1 VQVVAFDPDDAAKL
15 GLTNLDATMSS
26 RGTADPGDAM
36 DLIDAPNATAI
47 TAIQKGLL
55 TSGVGENTVTITVD
69 DDDGDPVAQAW
80 VTIKNSGQTARVAAG
95 GTDANGKMTAG
106 LDDGSYKVIV
116 ATQLGYVTANP
127 YTLTVSG
134 TTALTCEVEAISIT
148 APDDPA
154 YCRIYIY
161 GIESPGGG
169 FPTGYLRVSQVHSP
183 ASSSSKAIVLA
194 DSTDRQ
200 CALNAAGYAY
210 LDIIKASVVTIELD
224 ITGVE
229 LETKRRVT
237 IPSTSTGN
245 YVDLTES

>member
-1 VQVVAFDPDDAAKL
+1 MQVVAFDPDDAAKL

-26 RGTADPGDAM
+26 RGTADPGDEM
-36 DLIDAPNATAI
+36 DLVDAPNATAI
-47 TAIQKGLL
+47 TAIQNGLL

-95 GTDANGKMTAG
+95 GTDSNGKMTAG